1 MVGPALPP
9 QMPANAT
16 RAFVCDMPRV
26 AIRRVD
32 TRLLFCAQMAGIKLW
47 INRAYS
53 ALRQRLRGLPRN
65 DHFLIDIS

>member
-1 MVGPALPP
+1 
-9 QMPANAT
+9 
-16 RAFVCDMPRV
+16 MPRV